1 MSTFTTR
8 NGLPVDCHDQACICN
23 ARTATVTRGAVDA
36 AAEERWF
43 NELVEAIDEWARLD
57 AEYEA
62 APKSE
67 RDALNV
73 KVHEAKNAIRDRF
86 YNKEWTE

>member
-1 MSTFTTR
+1 VSAFTTR

-43 NELVEAIDEWARLD
+43 AELDDAMQEYLRVA

-62 APKSE
+62 APKSD
-67 RDALNV
+67 RDRLANL
-73 KVHEAKNAIRDRF
+73 VHEAKRDVIDQF
-86 YNKEWTE
+86 SKGVQS